1 MNIFQTI
8 WNAITT
14 PNEVLI
20 NISGF
25 FLCIIEAYVNM
36 CLFTTLLNINT
47 NRKSKITYILS
58 FSIIGFISRIILPNP
73 IGTIVNMT
81 SMLVLIIVIFKT
93 NFIKGLFSVFVPIF
107 IISALELIIFKVYL
121 KIFNLDYESLMNIPF
136 YRFISTLSIY
146 LILFLIYKLIKYVK
160 FNINIDILS
169 KKNKILYIFSA
180 ILGLCVIGT
189 QLYLISYYSDSLP
202 VIITLISIIGL
213 AGYFFLSLY
222 SMLNVAKL
230 ELTTRDLEVQQW
242 HNKELQ
248 DMHDNLRTFKHDLN
262 NIIQSIGGY
271 LDKNDMDGLR
281 KYYKDLLADCKIIVN
296 LAALDPNVINSPAIY
311 NTLSSKYYKANEN
324 GVTMNIES
332 FLNLTEIE
340 DNMKI
345 YEFVRMFGILLDNAI
360 EAAKECDKK
369 EINVYFRKELNRHRL
384 LVIVENTYKD
394 KDVNIDKIYEKNYT
408 SKGDKENHG
417 LGLYEVRK
425 ILNRNNNLN
434 LFTTKNSEYFKQQL
448 EIYY

>member
-8 WNAITT
+8 WNAIST
-14 PNEVLI
+14 PNETLI
-20 NISGF
+20 NISGL
-25 FLCIIEAYVNM
+25 FLCFIEAYVNM
-36 CLFTTLLNINT
+36 CLFTTLLNIKS
-47 NRKSKITYILS
+47 NRTSQIAYVLS
-58 FSIIGFISRIILPNP
+58 FSIIGFISRIVLPNP

-81 SMLVLIIVIFKT
+81 SMLILIMFIFKT

-146 LILFLIYKLIKYVK
+146 LVLFLIYKLIKYVK
-160 FNINIDILS
+160 FNINIDVLS
-169 KKNKILYIFSA
+169 KKNKILYIVSA
-180 ILGLCVIGT
+180 ILGLCVIAT
-189 QLYLISYYSDSLP
+189 QLYLISYYSDTLP
-202 VIITLISIIGL
+202 VLITLISIIGL
-213 AGYFFLSLY
+213 ASYFFLSLY

-248 DMHDNLRTFKHDLN
+248 DMHDNLRTFKHDFN

-271 LDKNDMDGLR
+271 LDKDDMEGLR

-296 LAALDPNVINSPAIY
+296 LAALDPNVINNPSIY
-311 NTLSSKYYKANEN
+311 NILSSKYYKANEN
-324 GVTMNIES
+324 GITMNIES

-384 LVIVENTYKD
+384 VVIVENTYTNKNVD
-394 KDVNIDKIYEKNYT
+394 IDKIYEKNYT
-408 SKGDKENHG
+408 SKNDKENHG

-448 EIYY
+448 EIYS

>member
-8 WNAITT
+8 WNAIST
-14 PNEVLI
+14 PNETLI
-20 NISGF
+20 NISGL
-25 FLCIIEAYVNM
+25 FLCFIEVYVNM
-36 CLFTTLLNINT
+36 CLFTTLLNINA
-47 NRKSKITYILS
+47 SKRNKIIYVVALS
-58 FSIIGFISRIILPNP
+58 TVAFLLRIFLPDP
-73 IGTIVNMT
+73 YGTIINMIYGI
-81 SMLVLIIVIFKT
+81 LLIKFVLKASILKSIFAE
-93 NFIKGLFSVFVPIF
+93 FIPIF
-107 IISALELIIFKVYL
+107 IMSALELFLLKFYL
-121 KIFNLDYESLMNIPF
+121 KIFNVPYDYVMTIPLHRVCF
-136 YRFISTLSIY
+136 ALFIY
-146 LILFLIYKLIKYVK
+146 LCIFLLYKLIKYVK
-160 FNINIDILS
+160 FNINIDVLS
-169 KKNKILYIFSA
+169 KKNKTLFIVSA
-180 ILGLCVIGT
+180 ILGLCVIAT
-189 QLYLISYYSDSLP
+189 QLYLISYYSDTLP
-202 VIITLISIIGL
+202 VLITLISIIGL

-248 DMHDNLRTFKHDLN
+248 DMHDNLRTFKHDFN

-271 LDKNDMDGLR
+271 LDKNDMDGLKR
-281 KYYKDLLADCKIIVN
+281 YYKDLLADCKITVN

-324 GVTMNIES
+324 GITMNIES

-340 DNMKI
+340 DNMKT

-360 EAAKECDKK
+360 EAARECVKK

-384 LVIVENTYKD
+384 LVIVENTYAN

>member
-14 PNEVLI
+14 PNEILI
-20 NISGF
+20 NVSGL
-25 FLCIIEAYVNM
+25 FLCFIEVYVSM

-47 NRKSKITYILS
+47 SRHNKIIYVLT
-58 FSIIGFISRIILPNP
+58 FSIIAFISRIALPNP

-81 SMLVLIIVIFKT
+81 SMLILIMFIFKT
-93 NFIKGLFSVFVPIF
+93 NFIKGLFSIFVPIF

-146 LILFLIYKLIKYVK
+146 LVLFLIYKLVKYVK
-160 FNINIDILS
+160 FNINIDVLS
-169 KKNKILYIFSA
+169 KKNKILYIVNA
-180 ILGLCVIGT
+180 ILGLCVIAT
-189 QLYLISYYSDSLP
+189 QLYLISYYSDTLP
-202 VIITLISIIGL
+202 VLITLISIIGL

-248 DMHDNLRTFKHDLN
+248 DMHDNLRTFKHDFN

-271 LDKNDMDGLR
+271 LDKYDMEGLR
-281 KYYKDLLADCKIIVN
+281 KYYKGLLADCKIIVN
-296 LAALDPNVINSPAIY
+296 LAALDPNVINSPSIY
-311 NTLSSKYYKANEN
+311 NILSSKYYKANEN
-324 GVTMNIES
+324 GITMNIES

-345 YEFVRMFGILLDNAI
+345 YEFIRMFGILLDNAI
-360 EAAKECDKK
+360 EAAKECEKK

-384 LVIVENTYKD
+384 VVIVENTYTN
-394 KDVNIDKIYEKNYT
+394 KDVDIDKIYEKNYT
-408 SKGDKENHG
+408 SKNDKENHG

-425 ILNRNNNLN
+425 ILSRNNNLN

>member
-8 WNAITT
+8 WNTIST
-14 PNEVLI
+14 PNETLI

-25 FLCIIEAYVNM
+25 FLCIVEAYVNM
-36 CLFTTLLNINT
+36 CLFTTILNI
-47 NRKSKITYILS
+47 KSEKRNKIIYVMA
-58 FSIIGFISRIILPNP
+58 FSIVGFILRILLPDP
-73 IGTIVNMT
+73 FGTLFNMVYG
-81 SMLVLIIVIFKT
+81 MLLIKFVLKASFLKSIFAE
-93 NFIKGLFSVFVPIF
+93 FIPIF
-107 IISALELIIFKVYL
+107 IMSALELFIFKFYL
-121 KIFNLDYESLMNIPF
+121 KIFNLAYESLMNIPI
-136 YRFISTLSIY
+136 YRFVSTLTIY
-146 LILFLIYKLIKYVK
+146 LILYLIYKLIKYIK
-160 FNINIDILS
+160 FNINLDILS
-169 KKNKILYIFSA
+169 KKNKILFIVSA

-202 VIITLISIIGL
+202 VIITLVSIFGL
-213 AGYFFLSLY
+213 ASYLFLSLY
-222 SMLNVAKL
+222 SMLNVTKL
-230 ELTTRDLEVQQW
+230 ELTTRDLEVQHW

-248 DMHDNLRTFKHDLN
+248 DMHENLRIFKHDFN

-271 LDKNDMDGLR
+271 LDRDDMNGLR
-281 KYYKDLLADCKIIVN
+281 KYYKGLLEDCKIIVN

-311 NTLSSKYYKANEN
+311 NILSSKYYKANEN
-324 GVTMNIES
+324 DIVMNIES

-384 LVIVENTYKD
+384 LVIVENTYKN
-394 KDVNIDKIYEKNYT
+394 KDVNIDKIFEKNYT

-425 ILNRNNNLN
+425 ILSRNNNLN

>member
-8 WNAITT
+8 WNAIST
-14 PNEVLI
+14 PNETLI
-20 NISGF
+20 NISGL
-25 FLCIIEAYVNM
+25 FLCFIEVYVNM
-36 CLFTTLLNINT
+36 CLFTTLLNINA
-47 NRKSKITYILS
+47 SKRNKIIYVVALS
-58 FSIIGFISRIILPNP
+58 TVAFLLRIFLPDP
-73 IGTIVNMT
+73 YGTIINMVYGI
-81 SMLVLIIVIFKT
+81 LLIKFVLKASILKSIFAE
-93 NFIKGLFSVFVPIF
+93 FIPIF
-107 IISALELIIFKVYL
+107 IMSALELFMFKFYL
-121 KIFNLDYESLMNIPF
+121 KIFHLDYASMMNIPF

-146 LILFLIYKLIKYVK
+146 LVLYLVYKLIKYVK

-169 KKNKILYIFSA
+169 KKNKILFIVSA
-180 ILGLCVIGT
+180 ILGLCVIAT
-189 QLYLISYYSDSLP
+189 QLYLISYYSDTLP
-202 VIITLISIIGL
+202 VIITLVDIIGL
-213 AGYFFLSLY
+213 ASYFFLSLY

-248 DMHDNLRTFKHDLN
+248 DMHDNLRTFKHDFN

-271 LDKNDMDGLR
+271 LDKDDMEGLR
-281 KYYKDLLADCKIIVN
+281 KYYKGLLADCKIIVN
-296 LAALDPNVINSPAIY
+296 LAALDPNVINSPSIY
-311 NTLSSKYYKANEN
+311 NILSSKYYKANEN
-324 GVTMNIES
+324 GITMNIES

-345 YEFVRMFGILLDNAI
+345 YEFIRMFGILLDNAI
-360 EAAKECDKK
+360 EATKECEKK

-384 LVIVENTYKD
+384 VVIVENTYTN
-394 KDVNIDKIYEKNYT
+394 KDVDIDKIYEKNYT
-408 SKGDKENHG
+408 SKNDKESHG

-425 ILNRNNNLN
+425 ILSRNNNLN

>member
-8 WNAITT
+8 WNAIST

-25 FLCIIEAYVNM
+25 FLCFVEAYVNM
-36 CLFTTLLNINT
+36 CLFMELLNIRAPKR
-47 NRKSKITYILS
+47 NRIIYVIL
-58 FSIIGFISRIILPNP
+58 FSVIGFILRILLPDP
-73 IGTIVNMT
+73 IGTFST
-81 SMLVLIIVIFKT
+81 MLLAMFLIKFVLKASTFKSIIAQFIPMAICVVFELFIFRFYLEVFHINYKDMMLIPIYRFLNT
-93 NFIKGLFSVFVPIF
+93 LLIYLLIYFIYLFIKYI
-107 IISALELIIFKVYL
+107 
-121 KIFNLDYESLMNIPF
+121 
-136 YRFISTLSIY
+136 
-146 LILFLIYKLIKYVK
+146 K

-169 KKNKILYIFSA
+169 KKNKILYIVSA

-213 AGYFFLSLY
+213 ASYFFLSLY

-248 DMHDNLRTFKHDLN
+248 DMHDNLRTFKHDFN

-281 KYYKDLLADCKIIVN
+281 RYYKDLLEDCKITVN

-324 GVTMNIES
+324 GITMNIES

-384 LVIVENTYKD
+384 LVIVENTYAN

>member
-8 WNAITT
+8 WNAIST
-14 PNEVLI
+14 PNETLI
-20 NISGF
+20 NISGL
-25 FLCIIEAYVNM
+25 FLCFIEAYVNM
-36 CLFTTLLNINT
+36 CLFTTLLNIKS
-47 NRKSKITYILS
+47 NRTSQIAYVLS
-58 FSIIGFISRIILPNP
+58 FSIIGFISRIVLPNP

-81 SMLVLIIVIFKT
+81 SMLILIMFIFKT

-146 LILFLIYKLIKYVK
+146 LVLFLIYKLVKYVK
-160 FNINIDILS
+160 FNINIDVLS
-169 KKNKILYIFSA
+169 KKNKILYIVNA
-180 ILGLCVIGT
+180 ILGLCVIAT
-189 QLYLISYYSDSLP
+189 QLYLISYYSDTLP
-202 VIITLISIIGL
+202 VLITLISIIGL

-248 DMHDNLRTFKHDLN
+248 DMHDNLRTFKHDFN

-271 LDKNDMDGLR
+271 LDKDDMEGLR
-281 KYYKDLLADCKIIVN
+281 KYYKGLLADCKIIVN
-296 LAALDPNVINSPAIY
+296 LAALDPNVINSPSIY
-311 NTLSSKYYKANEN
+311 NILSSKYYKANEN
-324 GVTMNIES
+324 GITMNIES

-345 YEFVRMFGILLDNAI
+345 YEFIRMFGILLDNAI
-360 EAAKECDKK
+360 EAAKECEKK

-384 LVIVENTYKD
+384 VVIVENTYTN
-394 KDVNIDKIYEKNYT
+394 KDVDIDKIYEKNYT
-408 SKGDKENHG
+408 SKNDKENHG

-425 ILNRNNNLN
+425 ILSRNNNLN
-434 LFTTKNSEYFKQQL
+434 LFTTKNFEYFKQQL

>member
-8 WNAITT
+8 WNAIST

-25 FLCIIEAYVNM
+25 FLCIIEAYVSM
-36 CLFTTLLNINT
+36 CLFTTLLNIKT
-47 NRKSKITYILS
+47 NKKRKIAYVLS
-58 FSIIGFISRIILPNP
+58 FSIIGFISRIMLPNP
-73 IGTIVNMT
+73 VGTIVNMT
-81 SMLVLIIVIFKT
+81 SMLILIMFIFKT

-146 LILFLIYKLIKYVK
+146 LVLFLIYQLVKYVK
-160 FNINIDILS
+160 FNINIDVLS
-169 KKNKILYIFSA
+169 KKNKILYIVNA

-248 DMHDNLRTFKHDLN
+248 DMHDNLRTFKHDFN

-281 KYYKDLLADCKIIVN
+281 RYYKDLLADCKIIVN

-324 GVTMNIES
+324 GITMNIES

-384 LVIVENTYKD
+384 LVIVENTYAN

-408 SKGDKENHG
+408 SKSDKENHG

-434 LFTTKNSEYFKQQL
+434 LFTTKSSEYFKQQL

>member
-36 CLFTTLLNINT
+36 CLFTTILNIKSPKR
-47 NRKSKITYILS
+47 NRIAYVLS
-58 FSIIGFISRIILPNP
+58 FSIVGFILRILLPDP
-73 IGTIVNMT
+73 FGTLINMVYG
-81 SMLVLIIVIFKT
+81 MLLIKFVLKASFLKSLFAE
-93 NFIKGLFSVFVPIF
+93 FIPIF
-107 IISALELIIFKVYL
+107 IMSALELFIFKFYL

-296 LAALDPNVINSPAIY
+296 LAALDPNVINSPSIY

-384 LVIVENTYKD
+384 LVIVENTYKN
-394 KDVNIDKIYEKNYT
+394 KDVDIDKIYEKNYT

>member
-8 WNAITT
+8 WNAIST

-20 NISGF
+20 SISGF
-25 FLCIIEAYVNM
+25 FLCVIEIYVSM

-47 NRKSKITYILS
+47 TRRNKIIYVVC
-58 FSIIGFISRIILPNP
+58 FSIIAFVSRIALPNP

-81 SMLVLIIVIFKT
+81 SMLVLIMFIFKT

-107 IISALELIIFKVYL
+107 ILSALELFLLKFYL
-121 KIFNLDYESLMNIPF
+121 KIFNVSYDYVMTVPLHRTTF
-136 YRFISTLSIY
+136 TLFIY
-146 LILFLIYKLIKYVK
+146 LFLYLLYLLIKYVK
-160 FNINIDILS
+160 FNINLDILS
-169 KKNKILYIFSA
+169 KKNKILFIVSA

-213 AGYFFLSLY
+213 ASYFFLSLY

-230 ELTTRDLEVQQW
+230 ELTTRNLEVQQW

-248 DMHDNLRTFKHDLN
+248 DMHDHLRTFKHDFN

-271 LDKNDMDGLR
+271 LDKNDMDGLK

-296 LAALDPNVINSPAIY
+296 LAALDPNVINSPAVY
-311 NTLSSKYYKANEN
+311 NILSSKYYKANEN

-332 FLNLTEIE
+332 FLNLIEIE

-369 EINVYFRKELNRHRL
+369 EINVYFRKEVNRHRL
-384 LVIVENTYKD
+384 LVIVENTYKN
-394 KDVNIDKIYEKNYT
+394 KDVDIDKIYDKNYT

>member
-8 WNAITT
+8 WNAIST
-14 PNEVLI
+14 PNETLI
-20 NISGF
+20 NISGL
-25 FLCIIEAYVNM
+25 FLCFIEVYVNM
-36 CLFTTLLNINT
+36 CLFTTLLNINA
-47 NRKSKITYILS
+47 SKRNKIIYVVALS
-58 FSIIGFISRIILPNP
+58 TVAFLLRIFLPDP
-73 IGTIVNMT
+73 YGTIINMVYGI
-81 SMLVLIIVIFKT
+81 LLIKFVLKASILKSIFAE
-93 NFIKGLFSVFVPIF
+93 FIPIF
-107 IISALELIIFKVYL
+107 IMSALELFMFKFYL
-121 KIFNLDYESLMNIPF
+121 KIFHLDYASMMNIPF

-146 LILFLIYKLIKYVK
+146 LVLYLVYKLIKYVK

-169 KKNKILYIFSA
+169 KKNKILFIVSA
-180 ILGLCVIGT
+180 ILGLCVIAT
-189 QLYLISYYSDSLP
+189 QLYLISYYSDTLP
-202 VIITLISIIGL
+202 VIITLVDIIGL
-213 AGYFFLSLY
+213 ASYFFLSLY

-248 DMHDNLRTFKHDLN
+248 DMHDNLRTFKHDFN

-271 LDKNDMDGLR
+271 LDKDDMEGLR
-281 KYYKDLLADCKIIVN
+281 KYYKGLLADCKIIVN
-296 LAALDPNVINSPAIY
+296 LAALDPNVINSPSIY
-311 NTLSSKYYKANEN
+311 NILSSKYYKANEN
-324 GVTMNIES
+324 GITMNIES

-345 YEFVRMFGILLDNAI
+345 YEFIRMFGILLDNAI
-360 EAAKECDKK
+360 EATKECEKK

-384 LVIVENTYKD
+384 VVIVENTYTN
-394 KDVNIDKIYEKNYT
+394 KDVDIDKIYEKNYT
-408 SKGDKENHG
+408 SKNDKENHG

-425 ILNRNNNLN
+425 ILSRNNNLN

>member
-8 WNAITT
+8 WNAIST
-14 PNEVLI
+14 PNETLI
-20 NISGF
+20 NISGL
-25 FLCIIEAYVNM
+25 FLCFIEVYVSM

-47 NRKSKITYILS
+47 SRHNKIIYVLT
-58 FSIIGFISRIILPNP
+58 FSIIAFISRIALPNP

-81 SMLVLIIVIFKT
+81 SMLILIMFIFKT
-93 NFIKGLFSVFVPIF
+93 NFIKGLFSIFVPIF

-146 LILFLIYKLIKYVK
+146 LVLFLIYKLVKYVK
-160 FNINIDILS
+160 FNINIDVLS
-169 KKNKILYIFSA
+169 KKNKILYIVNA
-180 ILGLCVIGT
+180 ILGLCVIAT
-189 QLYLISYYSDSLP
+189 QLYLISYYSDTLP
-202 VIITLISIIGL
+202 VLITLISIIGL

-248 DMHDNLRTFKHDLN
+248 DMHDNLRTFKHDFN

-271 LDKNDMDGLR
+271 LDKDDMEGLR
-281 KYYKDLLADCKIIVN
+281 KYYKGLLADCKIIVN
-296 LAALDPNVINSPAIY
+296 LAALDPNVINSPSIY
-311 NTLSSKYYKANEN
+311 NILSSKYYKANEN
-324 GVTMNIES
+324 GITMNIES

-345 YEFVRMFGILLDNAI
+345 YEFIRMFGILLDNAI
-360 EAAKECDKK
+360 EAAKECEKK

-384 LVIVENTYKD
+384 VVIVENTYTN
-394 KDVNIDKIYEKNYT
+394 KDVDIDKIYEKNYT
-408 SKGDKENHG
+408 SKNDKENHG

-425 ILNRNNNLN
+425 ILSRNNNLN

>member
-8 WNAITT
+8 WNAIST
-14 PNEVLI
+14 PNETLI

-25 FLCIIEAYVNM
+25 FLCFIEVYVNM
-36 CLFTTLLNINT
+36 CLFTILLNINT
-47 NRKSKITYILS
+47 TKRNKLIYVITLS
-58 FSIIGFISRIILPNP
+58 IAAFIFRIFLPNP
-73 IGTIVNMT
+73 LGTIFNMT
-81 SMLVLIIVIFKT
+81 SMLVLIMFIFKT
-93 NFIKGLFSVFVPIF
+93 NLIKGLFSVFVPIF

-121 KIFNLDYESLMNIPF
+121 KVFNLDYANLMGIPF

-146 LILFLIYKLIKYVK
+146 LILYLFYKLIKYIK
-160 FNINIDILS
+160 FNINLDILS
-169 KKNKILYIFSA
+169 KKNKILYIINA

-189 QLYLISYYSDSLP
+189 QLYLISYYSDTLP
-202 VIITLISIIGL
+202 VIITLVSIFGL
-213 AGYFFLSLY
+213 ASYLFLSLY
-222 SMLNVAKL
+222 SMLNVTKL
-230 ELTTRDLEVQQW
+230 EITTRDLEVQHW

-248 DMHDNLRTFKHDLN
+248 DMHDNLRTFKHDFN

-271 LDKNDMDGLR
+271 LDKDDMDGLR
-281 KYYKDLLADCKIIVN
+281 KYYSGLLADCKITVN

-311 NTLSSKYYKANEN
+311 NILSSKYYKANEN
-324 GVTMNIES
+324 NIVMNIES
-332 FLNLTEIE
+332 FLNLKEIE

-360 EAAKECDKK
+360 EAAKECNKK
-369 EINVYFRKELNRHRL
+369 EINVYFRKELNKHRL
-384 LVIVENTYKD
+384 LVIVENTYKN
-394 KDVNIDKIYEKNYT
+394 KDVNIDKIFEKNYT
-408 SKGDKENHG
+408 SKNDKESHG

-434 LFTTKNSEYFKQQL
+434 LFTTKNSEYFRQQL

>member
-8 WNAITT
+8 WNTIST
-14 PNEVLI
+14 PNETLI
-20 NISGF
+20 NISGI
-25 FLCIIEAYVNM
+25 FLCFIEVYVNM
-36 CLFTTLLNINT
+36 LLFTTLLNI
-47 NRKSKITYILS
+47 KSSKRNQIIYVIALSTVAFIL
-58 FSIIGFISRIILPNP
+58 RIFLPDP
-73 IGTIVNMT
+73 FGTIINMIYGILLIKFVLKT
-81 SMLVLIIVIFKT
+81 SFLKSIFAE
-93 NFIKGLFSVFVPIF
+93 FIPIF
-107 IISALELIIFKVYL
+107 IMSALELFMLKFYL
-121 KIFNLDYESLMNIPF
+121 KIFNIPYDYVMTVPF
-136 YRFISTLSIY
+136 HRVCFTLFIFLCI
-146 LILFLIYKLIKYVK
+146 FLIYKLIKYVK
-160 FNINIDILS
+160 FNINLDILS
-169 KKNKILYIFSA
+169 KKNKILFIVSA

-202 VIITLISIIGL
+202 IVITLISIIGL
-213 AGYFFLSLY
+213 ASYLFLSLY

-230 ELTTRDLEVQQW
+230 ELTTRDLEVQHW

-248 DMHDNLRTFKHDLN
+248 DMHENLRIFKHDFN

-271 LDKNDMDGLR
+271 LDRDDMNGLR
-281 KYYKDLLADCKIIVN
+281 KYYKGLLEDCKIIVN

-311 NTLSSKYYKANEN
+311 NILSSKYYKANEN
-324 GVTMNIES
+324 DIVMNIES

-345 YEFVRMFGILLDNAI
+345 YEFVRMFGILLDNVI

-384 LVIVENTYKD
+384 LVIVENTYKN
-394 KDVNIDKIYEKNYT
+394 KDVNIDKIFEKNYT

-425 ILNRNNNLN
+425 ILSRNNNLN

>member
-8 WNAITT
+8 WNAIST
-14 PNEVLI
+14 PNETLI
-20 NISGF
+20 NISGL
-25 FLCIIEAYVNM
+25 FLCFIEAYVNM
-36 CLFTTLLNINT
+36 SLFTTLLNIKS
-47 NRKSKITYILS
+47 NRTSQIAYVLS
-58 FSIIGFISRIILPNP
+58 FSIIGFISRIVLPNP

-81 SMLVLIIVIFKT
+81 SMLILIMFIFKT

-146 LILFLIYKLIKYVK
+146 LVLFLIYKLVKYVK
-160 FNINIDILS
+160 FNINIDVLS
-169 KKNKILYIFSA
+169 KKNKILYIVNA
-180 ILGLCVIGT
+180 ILGLCVIAT
-189 QLYLISYYSDSLP
+189 QLYLISYYSDTLP
-202 VIITLISIIGL
+202 VLITLISIIGL

-248 DMHDNLRTFKHDLN
+248 DMHDNLRTFKHDFN

-271 LDKNDMDGLR
+271 LDKDDMEGLR

-296 LAALDPNVINSPAIY
+296 LAALDPNVINNPSIY
-311 NTLSSKYYKANEN
+311 NILSSKYYKANEN
-324 GVTMNIES
+324 GITMNIES

-384 LVIVENTYKD
+384 VVIVENTYTNKNVD
-394 KDVNIDKIYEKNYT
+394 IDKIYEKNYT
-408 SKGDKENHG
+408 SKNDKENHG

>member
-8 WNAITT
+8 WNTIST
-14 PNEVLI
+14 PNETLI
-20 NISGF
+20 NISGI
-25 FLCIIEAYVNM
+25 FLCFIEVYVNM
-36 CLFTTLLNINT
+36 LLFTTLLNI
-47 NRKSKITYILS
+47 KSSKRNQIIYVIALSTVAFIL
-58 FSIIGFISRIILPNP
+58 RIFLPDP
-73 IGTIVNMT
+73 FGTIINMIYGILLIKFVLKT
-81 SMLVLIIVIFKT
+81 SFLKSIFAE
-93 NFIKGLFSVFVPIF
+93 FIPIF
-107 IISALELIIFKVYL
+107 IMSALELFMLKFYL
-121 KIFNLDYESLMNIPF
+121 KIFNIPYDYVMTVPF
-136 YRFISTLSIY
+136 HRVCFTLFIFLCI
-146 LILFLIYKLIKYVK
+146 FLIYKLIKYVK
-160 FNINIDILS
+160 FNINLDILS
-169 KKNKILYIFSA
+169 KKNKILFIVSA

-202 VIITLISIIGL
+202 IVITLISIIGL
-213 AGYFFLSLY
+213 ASYLFLSLY

-230 ELTTRDLEVQQW
+230 ELTTRDLEVQHW

-248 DMHDNLRTFKHDLN
+248 DMHENLRIFKHDFN

-271 LDKNDMDGLR
+271 LDRDDMNGLR
-281 KYYKDLLADCKIIVN
+281 KYYKGLLEDCKIIVN

-311 NTLSSKYYKANEN
+311 NILSSKYYKANEN
-324 GVTMNIES
+324 DIVMNIES

-384 LVIVENTYKD
+384 LVIVENTYKN
-394 KDVNIDKIYEKNYT
+394 KDVNIDKIFEKNYT

-425 ILNRNNNLN
+425 ILSRNNNLN

>member
-1 MNIFQTI
+1 MNIFQTV
-8 WNAITT
+8 WNAIST
-14 PNEVLI
+14 PNETLI
-20 NISGF
+20 NISGL
-25 FLCIIEAYVNM
+25 FLCFIEAYVNM
-36 CLFTTLLNINT
+36 SLFTTLLNIKS
-47 NRKSKITYILS
+47 NRTSQIAYVLS
-58 FSIIGFISRIILPNP
+58 FSIIGFISRIVLPNP

-81 SMLVLIIVIFKT
+81 SMLILIMFIFKT

-146 LILFLIYKLIKYVK
+146 LVLFLIYKLVKYVK
-160 FNINIDILS
+160 FNINIDVLS
-169 KKNKILYIFSA
+169 KKNKILYIVNA
-180 ILGLCVIGT
+180 ILGLCVIAT
-189 QLYLISYYSDSLP
+189 QLYLISYYSDTLP
-202 VIITLISIIGL
+202 VLITLISIIGL

-248 DMHDNLRTFKHDLN
+248 DMHDNLRTFKHDFN

-271 LDKNDMDGLR
+271 LDKDDMEGLR

-296 LAALDPNVINSPAIY
+296 LAALDPNVINSPSIY
-311 NTLSSKYYKANEN
+311 NILSSKYYKANEN
-324 GVTMNIES
+324 GITMNIES

-345 YEFVRMFGILLDNAI
+345 YEFIRMFGILLDNAI
-360 EAAKECDKK
+360 EAAKECEKK

-384 LVIVENTYKD
+384 VVIVENTYTNKNVD
-394 KDVNIDKIYEKNYT
+394 IDKIYEKNYT
-408 SKGDKENHG
+408 SKNDKENHG